1 MKQAV
6 RGRPQ
11 TLVLP
16 KRIRCV
22 IPSLE
27 LQPNPLVLFRRLD
40 TLCELLRSLRILSQE
55 SFWVCLDQALR
66 LFHKRRLSPL
76 ILLYPSKYQGTP
88 PGRRGEE
95 DHLVANHSY
104 TNANWI
110 VLSYSSVE
118 CSERLRWICL
128 HSSSSKLHQRNLRSL
143 LQCGLH
149 WA

>member
-1 MKQAV
+1 MPNNATRSTPTASITARMSSILCSRV
-6 RGRPQ
+6 GISLTRSERPVPLLSNQ
-11 TLVLP
+11 IILENEASRSRPAATLVLP

-95 DHLVANHSY
+95 D
-104 TNANWI
+104 
-110 VLSYSSVE
+110 
-118 CSERLRWICL
+118 
-128 HSSSSKLHQRNLRSL
+128 RNK
-143 LQCGLH
+143 
-149 WA
+149 